1 MKTNEGGAG
10 FGTIGKERGKLL
22 TAVVVAAVVL
32 ACCAMLLPVDAED
45 TAPEIAYT
53 EISPENFLALDT
65 DDDGVISLEDNY
77 RLAGP
82 VVLTENIK
90 IVTNGKSMIT
100 SGDMFRIGADGID
113 VEIDATAGG
122 SLTAG
127 ESGRSS
133 IIWGNYFEANVTVTG
148 GVYTS
153 DDPFTICG
161 NNKNDGLTTFSMK
174 NATVNGN
181 TSGIWL
187 SYGAIDSA
195 TIENCNISG
204 GVAMYIATVQNA
216 TISGCT
222 VSGVS
227 SGIEVKAGM
236 VEIEGCTVSSE
247 NYLVDD
253 TVGMSASGGS
263 EAPITINNGYCG
275 SAQVT
280 AVDVTISNTTVTCE
294 AEGYTPVVVTSYY
307 EEKKDEQGEVTSVS
321 KNESPISVTWDGAS
335 NSDVTFCPT
344 QADAMLSV
352 NGFVAVDT
360 AERLNAAVDN
370 GSNVV
375 LAGDITSS
383 IEIGNT
389 QNIIIDLNGFTLTNT
404 DGSHTI
410 TNNGTL
416 TVIDS
421 SDEKDGT
428 VDNTTNG
435 KAALYNAVGATAILN
450 GGIFERSAETGV
462 DANTS
467 GGNSYYTI
475 QNQGTMTVND
485 GVTVKNDGKYSSCFT
500 NGWYKGTTA
509 PFVNGDSGERVT
521 ANLTING
528 GMFEGGLNTIKNDD
542 LGVLTVNG
550 GLFTNYAQN
559 AFMNAHIAVVNDGVF
574 DADTEYSIYCYGA
587 DPDDG
592 VNEYIG
598 DGKLTLNGG
607 SFSGGI
613 HMMGGSTLATDQD
626 GIVMVSGNS
635 IMLENGAKLDG
646 TLVGPD
652 GNIVTITGFIASSAT
667 TITAGSFVIDGSWI
681 GEMTLSGDDIVII
694 GTLSEDAKIIVKP
707 LADGTPTNITWR
719 NFDQNGANI
728 IYQDSE
734 GNDAEPSEVANQIYE
749 NATMGDVTI
758 DTAYPEGGYV
768 YDGEAQPLPQIEIT
782 VTDGQVSTSGFL
794 QVAETGAQGSFVAE
808 DGLSY
813 YWATS
818 IEDATIWHGG
828 GVVDAAINV
837 GAYTVKYGYAVDGF
851 VYVVECSWTIEKATL
866 IITVDQDKEYDGQD
880 MSYDI
885 TNDDVSGLGAG
896 DSITGGTITTTG
908 SDVKDYTVEGQDW
921 AIDGLSTV
929 NGISNYEIVISS
941 VSLEITPRDLTIVF
955 AAHDTYDGDKF
966 AYTIDYPN
974 SEVPAGELVINGLV
988 DGESVTGTLTT
999 NDSIAKVYTYNDGS
1013 ITAEITVSS
1022 GNGNYNITYSGSLTI
1037 DKKDVTVSGATI
1049 ADKVYDGSTSA
1060 VVTGVTFDGLV
1071 GEDSPAY
1078 NTDYTATAVFDDA
1091 NAGTGKTLSV
1101 TVTMIMGSTVLNNYN
1116 LPTEATELDG
1126 FEISKAVISIA
1137 SATVDGKVYD
1147 GTENWNVSAVSF
1159 TGLVSGESLEMG
1171 TDYAVSTVAT
1181 WNANAGAAPNY
1192 LKYADVTVTLS
1203 GGLNYT
1209 FDEGSLTSTI
1219 TNVAT
1224 SVSPIVLTEDM
1235 IHIDLADAENGISM
1249 TVSVSNEDG
1258 LSPTGFTTSVTGPDS
1273 NTTVSGSN
1281 PYTITQSGTYTIS
1294 VSISGDSNWSGS
1306 DVTKEVEV
1314 ELNTARFF
1322 TAATMEGGS
1331 PVYSGSAEQTVVGTQ
1346 IVLPNANDVPEGYV
1360 LAGWIIGTD
1369 GTTVYTPGTY
1379 FDVPVSGVDLYA
1391 VYEKDDGTPVGPGPE
1406 PAAEP
1411 TVTIDMPD
1419 EFVIGVETEFSVSTT
1434 KGDTT
1439 GTVYVKGTGSFEG
1452 IPGVDYNIWYLEVL
1466 DGQWHAWDGATFG
1479 PSTGFPLSD
1488 AIFKFKVQFINAG
1501 AYDLTVQIVTA
1512 DNGDVVCETAAVVNV
1527 PAENTLGYHIQ
1538 NAVDFVYANDP
1549 DDYNA
1554 DTYTYKG
1561 VLSSSAGAIVVSY
1574 GYDYYEALLADL
1586 QSNTGVMSDKT
1597 RDIMNDFA
1605 RYMGALYRSADG
1617 DVGRV
1622 YFDGTEYVWKADA
1635 EGAWLNG
1642 SNWRDADGDTL
1653 TEDVVLYIM
1662 KNQTTRIVMEV
1673 ASNGISAETLT
1684 YSVQFDDA
1692 PIVVEQYT
1700 VQFQDQ
1706 DGNVIETVTGLV
1718 SGSAVLLPRT
1728 IVVNDVTYDV
1738 DSWTIG
1744 TDVSISADIGY
1755 YFVDPVHATEGTI
1768 IMVASVAEVQD
1779 PVTVTYYDGSQVLKV
1794 QVMYP
1799 GEFFEFPQVSLA
1811 TGETFEG
1818 WYSDSELNT
1827 PAGTSL
1833 PDDTTG
1839 TYSLYAKIIAAPQEA
1854 TYEIVFMNGTQTL
1867 TYSGYTGLTEG
1878 TTVALPSSIDGVDAS
1893 KFRLNGW
1900 FLEGKLPMTTYTVRG
1915 IDAVDGKITVYADIV
1930 QYSFEVTANT
1940 TENGT
1945 FTTFL
1950 QNGTLMVSVFPNSGY
1965 AVDTVSVMAGD
1976 EALSVIKS
1984 SDTLYYV
1991 SIESDVTVSVTFKD
2005 VSGVQDPEDVSTMV
2019 DVSIG
2024 SLSDGVQ
2031 VQLDALVG
2039 ILPSD
2044 VDVSVTYYF
2053 QTEYEGMTGYGSVTV
2068 SNNEVQIPAENN
2080 GRWNV
2085 DFDLTSSQNYGSAYL
2100 GFATVTYTIGEVQYE
2115 FESLL
2120 TNIIHVPVT
2129 S

>member
-32 ACCAMLLPVDAED
+32 ACCAMLLPVDADD

-53 EISPENFLALDT
+53 EISPTDFLALDT

-77 RLAGP
+77 S
-82 VVLTENIK
+82 LTGYVTVNENLKVI
-90 IVTNGKSMIT
+90 TNGHSLKSG
-100 SGDMFRIGADGID
+100 GDMFAIGVDGID
-113 VEIDATAGG
+113 FEIDASTGG
-122 SLTAG
+122 TMSTEVA
-127 ESGRSS
+127 SAR
-133 IIWGNYFEANVTVTG
+133 IIFGGGHEANITVTG
-148 GVYTS
+148 GTYVS
-153 DDPFTICG
+153 DWGFVLWG
-161 NNKNDGLTTFSMK
+161 NNNVEGECDLVFK
-174 NATVNGN
+174 NATITAGTVGM
-181 TSGIWL
+181 WL
-187 SYGAIDSA
+187 SYGAINSA
-195 TIENCNISG
+195 TITGCNVDSDMGI
-204 GVAMYIATVQNA
+204 YLATVQSSV
-216 TISGCT
+216 ISGCT
-222 VSGVS
+222 INAITTGIEIKSGV
-227 SGIEVKAGM
+227 A
-236 VEIEGCTVSSE
+236 EIEDCTINSK
-247 NYLVDD
+247 NFLADD
-253 TVGMSASGGS
+253 TVGMSQSGGS
-263 EAPITINNGYCG
+263 EAPITINNGYCS

-280 AVDVTISNTTVTCE
+280 YVDVTISNTTVTCE

-307 EEKKDEQGEVTSVS
+307 DDSNVDNIKQSDCD
-321 KNESPISVTWDGAS
+321 ISVTWEGAS

-344 QADAMLSV
+344 KADATMTV

-360 AERLNAAVDN
+360 AERLNAAVEN

-375 LAGDITSS
+375 LAGDIAATV
-383 IEIGNT
+383 EIKAN
-389 QNIIIDLNGFTLTNT
+389 QNITIDLNGFTL
-404 DGSHTI
+404 DGGTASGTPAILNYGTTTIIDSSDDQSGVIQRSDASGGSYYVIDNHGILNITAGTI
-410 TNNGTL
+410 TNNSGFPDKWQGSSLIRNVGTSADSNAILNISGGHIHQANFIAVKNDDFGVLNITGGLIEAGGAIGGNAEAPAVQNWHIAEITGGTINGPVMSCVWGTGADDTTYGDSSITIGGTAVINGDLEASYDTSNPCATKASITINDGAKVTAPGVYIAKGSINGTFELLDGGKIRILDNGTL
-416 TVIDS
+416 T
-421 SDEKDGT
+421 GT
-428 VDNTTNG
+428 IIG
-435 KAALYNAVGATAILN
+435 P
-450 GGIFERSAETGV
+450 
-462 DANTS
+462 
-467 GGNSYYTI
+467 GGNT
-475 QNQGTMTVND
+475 
-485 GVTVKNDGKYSSCFT
+485 
-500 NGWYKGTTA
+500 
-509 PFVNGDSGERVT
+509 
-521 ANLTING
+521 
-528 GMFEGGLNTIKNDD
+528 
-542 LGVLTVNG
+542 LTV
-550 GLFTNYAQN
+550 TN
-559 AFMNAHIAVVNDGVF
+559 
-574 DADTEYSIYCYGA
+574 
-587 DPDDG
+587 
-592 VNEYIG
+592 
-598 DGKLTLNGG
+598 L
-607 SFSGGI
+607 
-613 HMMGGSTLATDQD
+613 
-626 GIVMVSGNS
+626 
-635 IMLENGAKLDG
+635 
-646 TLVGPD
+646 
-652 GNIVTITGFIASSAT
+652 SSEDET
-667 TITAGSFVIDGSWI
+667 TITAGSFVINGSWI
-681 GEMTLSGDDIVII
+681 GEMTVSGEDIVIT
-694 GTLSEDAKIIVKP
+694 GKLSEGAEITVKP
-707 LADGTPTNITWR
+707 QENGDPTNITWR
-719 NFDQNGANI
+719 DFDQNGASI
-728 IYQDSE
+728 VYQDAE
-734 GNDAEPSEVANQIYE
+734 GGEAEPSEVSNQIYE
-749 NATMGDVTI
+749 NATIGGVTI
-758 DTAYPEGGYV
+758 NTTYPEGGYV
-768 YDGEAQPLPQIEIT
+768 YDGEAQPLPTIT
-782 VTDGQVSTSGFL
+782 VSVSEGQVSTSGFL
-794 QVAETGAQGSFVAE
+794 QAAEEGDQGSFVAE

-818 IEDATIWHGG
+818 IEDATIWHDGAT
-828 GVVDAAINV
+828 VDAAIDV
-837 GAYTVKYGYAVDGF
+837 GAYTVKYGYAVDGTIH
-851 VYVVECSWTIEKATL
+851 VVECSWIVEKATL
-866 IITVDQDKEYDGQD
+866 TITVDQDKVYDGQD

-885 TNDDVSGLGAG
+885 TTDDVSGLGAG

-921 AIDGLSTV
+921 TIDGLSTV
-929 NGISNYEIVISS
+929 NGSSNYEVVISS
-941 VSLEITPRDLTIVF
+941 VSLEITKAPLTITVNGN
-955 AAHDTYDGDKF
+955 GD
-966 AYTIDYPN
+966 YNGRPIGGTIIT
-974 SEVPAGELVINGLV
+974 EMATGLV
-988 DGESVTGTLTT
+988 PG
-999 NDSIAKVYTYNDGS
+999 DSITGGS
-1013 ITAEITVSS
+1013 ITTTGSDVGTYTVMDTDWTIIGLATAFGISNYEITYNVNLVISEAELQITGAEIEQK
-1022 GNGNYNITYSGSLTI
+1022 TYDSTA
-1037 DKKDVTVSGATI
+1037 GATI
-1049 ADKVYDGSTSA
+1049 TS
-1060 VVTGVTFDGLV
+1060 VTFEGLAY
-1071 GEDSPAY
+1071 GESLTL
-1078 NTDYTATAVFDDA
+1078 NTDFTASGVFDNV
-1091 NAGTGKTLSV
+1091 NAGSNRTVSI
-1101 TVTMIMGSTVLNNYN
+1101 TVTALETDVMKNYVL
-1116 LPTEATELDG
+1116 PSEAFILEGQT
-1126 FEISKAVISIA
+1126 IAKKVITITA
-1137 SATVDGKVYD
+1137 ATVDGKVYD
-1147 GTENWNVSAVSF
+1147 GTGDWNVSSVTF
-1159 TGLVSGESLEMG
+1159 DGLVGGEDLVQG
-1171 TDYAVSTVAT
+1171 TDYTYTTKSTYG
-1181 WNANAGAAPNY
+1181 NNNAGAAGSSPEY
-1192 LKYADVTVTLS
+1192 VKYADVTVTLADSINYTFVDGLTATLEKVTTSIAPITITEEMVDVALNAVEGGIQISVTISS
-1203 GGLNYT
+1203 GGLSPSG
-1209 FDEGSLTSTI
+1209 FTSKVTGPGTATTEVTTI
-1219 TNVAT
+1219 TAPGEYTVKVTAVSDTNWLLQGEISKTVDVQLYVAEFYT
-1224 SVSPIVLTEDM
+1224 ASEMTGGQPVYS
-1235 IHIDLADAENGISM
+1235 DAPEQ
-1249 TVSVSNEDG
+1249 
-1258 LSPTGFTTSVTGPDS
+1258 SVTG
-1273 NTTVSGSN
+1273 
-1281 PYTITQSGTYTIS
+1281 
-1294 VSISGDSNWSGS
+1294 
-1306 DVTKEVEV
+1306 
-1314 ELNTARFF
+1314 A
-1322 TAATMEGGS
+1322 
-1331 PVYSGSAEQTVVGTQ
+1331 Q

-1360 LAGWIIGTD
+1360 LAGWVIGTD
-1369 GTTVYTPGTY
+1369 GTTVYKPGTY
-1379 FDVPVSGVDLYA
+1379 FDVPVSGAEFYA

-1419 EFVIGVETEFSVSTT
+1419 EFIVGVETEFSVSTA

-1452 IPGVDYNIWYLEVL
+1452 IPGVDYNIWYYETQ
-1466 DGQWHAWDGATFG
+1466 DKQWHAWDGATFG
-1479 PSTGFPLSD
+1479 PSTGFPLMD
-1488 AIFKFKVQFINAG
+1488 ATSEFKVQFINAG

-1527 PAENTLGYHIQ
+1527 PAEHGLGYHIQ
-1538 NAVDFVYANDP
+1538 NAVDYVYADGGE
-1549 DDYNA
+1549 YNA
-1554 DTYTYKG
+1554 DEYTYVG
-1561 VLSSSAGAIVVSY
+1561 AISSGAGAITANY
-1574 GYDYYEALLADL
+1574 GYDYYEALIADL
-1586 QSNTGVMSDKT
+1586 QKNPASMSEKT

-1635 EGAWLNG
+1635 DGAWLNG
-1642 SNWRDADGDTL
+1642 SNWRDADGKTL
-1653 TEDVVLYIM
+1653 TEIVVQYIA
-1662 KNQTTRIVMEV
+1662 QSQSTRIVMEV
-1673 ASNGISAETLT
+1673 ASNGISAEALT

-1706 DGNVIETVTGLV
+1706 NGNVIETVTGLV

-1768 IMVASVAEVQD
+1768 TMVASVAEVQD
-1779 PVTVTYYDGSQVLKV
+1779 PVTVTYYDGSQVLKI

-1833 PDDTTG
+1833 PEDATG
-1839 TYSLYAKIIAAPQEA
+1839 TYSLYAKIAAAPQEA

-1950 QNGTLMVSVFPNSGY
+1950 QNGTLMISVFPDSGY

-1976 EALSVIKS
+1976 DALAVIKS

-2100 GFATVTYTIGEVQYE
+2100 GFATVAYTIGEVQYE